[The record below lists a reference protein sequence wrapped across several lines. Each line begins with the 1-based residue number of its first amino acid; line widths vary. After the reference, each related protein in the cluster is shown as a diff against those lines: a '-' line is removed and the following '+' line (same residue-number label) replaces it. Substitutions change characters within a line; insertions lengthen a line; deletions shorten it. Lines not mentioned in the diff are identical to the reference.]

1 MYIYIYI
8 FYTKQSAIFCFFSV
22 GMGRRWHIYSPIIL
36 HVWDTATD
44 FGVIIDWL
52 RVAQIQGFWT
62 TDVTS
67 LYYAA
72 LAILSMIMYRIISGI
87 AVWKTLGWKSGIAQF
102 MDILVYREVYEAYVD
117 EKIRPTI
124 HFRWIRRMEGIDLYI
139 FCVFIMM

>member
-1 MYIYIYI
+1 
-8 FYTKQSAIFCFFSV
+8 
-22 GMGRRWHIYSPIIL
+22 MGRRWHIYSPIIL